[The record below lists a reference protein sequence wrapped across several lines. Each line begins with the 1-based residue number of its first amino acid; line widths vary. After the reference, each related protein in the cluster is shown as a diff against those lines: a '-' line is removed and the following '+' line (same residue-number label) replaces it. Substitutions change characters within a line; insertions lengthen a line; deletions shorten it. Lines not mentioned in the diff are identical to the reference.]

1 MSLIH
6 NINYINAEDLDE
18 LVGIHWTEFE
28 FAQMAENG
36 SYVYLSLDEDDFEEI
51 QESIEWELGKS
62 SLPATTT
69 EVLHYNND
77 FLRRILNQKKL
88 MLMLRDQY
96 GLRDGVLIHIYW

>member
-18 LVGIHWTEFE
+18 LVGVHWTEFE
-28 FAQMAENG
+28 FSQMAENG
-36 SYVYLSLDEDDFEEI
+36 SYVYLDLDEDSLEELR
-51 QESIEWELGKS
+51 ESIEWELGKS
-62 SLPATTT
+62 SLPVTTT
-69 EVLHYNND
+69 EVFHCNND
-77 FLRRILNQKKL
+77 FLKRLLNQKKL

>member
-1 MSLIH
+1 MSI
-6 NINYINAEDLDE
+6 IKQMNYINCEDIDE
-18 LVGIHWTEFE
+18 LVGVHWTEFE

-77 FLRRILNQKKL
+77 FLRRVLNQKKL
-88 MLMLRDQY
+88 MLVLRDQY
-96 GLRDGVLIHIYW
+96 GLRDGILIHIFW